1 MSYSR
6 QYLVSLRIFEPIV
19 VHSGMQDSDVED
31 NRDRIEVQVA
41 ADADQRL
48 ISLPPRPVAESF
60 RDTPVFLPASQT
72 SDGVN
77 RYCPTQ
83 EDIRGWEAL
92 DSLVEH
98 TSKATLDIIAPKSV
112 RRKAASRR
120 AEWVQEGG
128 DTRIFTRVSAWDVP
142 PAWWL
147 FFSLGEDQIITEE
160 TDAGLRV
167 LIRTDILA
175 ASARMEWAAETVAEK
190 SKIVDMVERTAN
202 LAQWVDAFDMN
213 SVLELDLGGM
223 SDVLWPNEAPELVDA
238 WVTAL
243 SNDDAESAVDAF
255 QRYAAHWENLNLYA
269 RSS

>member
-6 QYLVSLRIFEPIV
+6 DYVVTLRIFEPTV
-19 VHSGMQDSDVED
+19 VHSALQDDQVED
-31 NRDRIEVQVA
+31 NRTRVEELVS

-48 ISLPPRPVAESF
+48 ISLPPSPVAESF
-60 RDTPVFLPASQT
+60 RNTPIFFPASQT
-72 SDGVN
+72 SDGVD
-77 RYCPTQ
+77 RYCPAQ

-92 DSLVEH
+92 ESLSEH

-112 RRKAASRR
+112 RRRAASRR
-120 AEWVQEGG
+120 AEWLQDAK
-128 DTRIFTRVSAWDVP
+128 DTRVFTRVSAWDVP
-142 PAWWL
+142 PSWWL
-147 FFSLGEDQIITEE
+147 FFSLSEDQIITNE

-175 ASARMEWAAETVAEK
+175 ASARMEWAAETVADK
-190 SKIVDMVERTAN
+190 SKVVDMVEQTSI
-202 LAQWVDAFDMN
+202 LAQWVDGFDMN

-223 SDVLWPNEAPELVDA
+223 SDVLWPNEAPELVDS

-243 SNDDAESAVDAF
+243 SNDDPETAVASF
-255 QRYAAHWENLNLYA
+255 QKYAAMWEQLNLYA